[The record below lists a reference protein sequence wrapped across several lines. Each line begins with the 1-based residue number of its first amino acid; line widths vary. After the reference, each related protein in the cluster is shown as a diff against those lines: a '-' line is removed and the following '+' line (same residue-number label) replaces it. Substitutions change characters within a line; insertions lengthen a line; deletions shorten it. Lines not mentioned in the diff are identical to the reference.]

1 MTTKVD
7 ISCPDNSHWNVRVS
21 VQDQVYDPDKQI
33 MTPEWRETQS
43 HVIAPGGRLD
53 GLYLTSSRRVL
64 LEEIARDA

>member
-7 ISCPDNSHWNVRVS
+7 ISCPDNSR
-21 VQDQVYDPDKQI
+21 
-33 MTPEWRETQS
+33 WRETQS